1 MTDVD
6 ALYPR
11 WIRVGSR
18 EATYD
23 PGATA
28 VRGRF
33 GWAGY
38 GRLVGL
44 RQLMANAPGAV
55 IPVAEKWQL
64 QSLASSLGMT
74 APKCREFLEFLA
86 ESGCIDG
93 ESLGSRD
100 EVFDNGVWD
109 EVQRYQARCA
119 RNRKNGEKGGF
130 TRGSTSA

>member
-1 MTDVD
+1 VTDVD
-6 ALYPR
+6 EMFPR

-18 EATYD
+18 EASFD

-44 RQLMANAPGAV
+44 RQLLANSPGATMSV
-55 IPVAEKWQL
+55 GERWQL
-64 QSLASSLGMT
+64 QSLAASLGMT

-93 ESLGSRD
+93 EVLKTRG
-100 EVFDNGVWD
+100 EVFDNAVW
-109 EVQRYQARCA
+109 EQVQAYQTRCRA
-119 RNRKNGEKGGF
+119 NRANGKKGGF
-130 TRGSTSA
+130 HT

>member
-6 ALYPR
+6 EMYPR
-11 WIRVGSR
+11 WLRLGSR

-23 PGATA
+23 PGATS

-44 RQLMANAPGAV
+44 RQILANSPGAV

-64 QSLASSLGMT
+64 QSLAASLGMSV
-74 APKCREFLEFLA
+74 AKCREFLEFLA
-86 ESGCIDG
+86 ESGCIDE
-93 ESLGSRD
+93 ESLKTKG
-100 EVFDNGVWD
+100 EVFDNSVW
-109 EVQRYQARCA
+109 EQVQAYQTKCQTA
-119 RNRKNGEKGGF
+119 RKNGKNGGF
-130 TRGSTSA
+130 HT

>member
-1 MTDVD
+1 VTDVD
-6 ALYPR
+6 EMFPR
-11 WIRVGSR
+11 WIRLGSR
-18 EATYD
+18 EAAYD

-44 RQLMANAPGAV
+44 RQLLANSPGATM
-55 IPVAEKWQL
+55 PVGERWQL
-64 QSLASSLGMT
+64 QSLAASLGMS
-74 APKCREFLEFLA
+74 APKCREFLAFLA

-93 ESLGSRD
+93 ESLAGGR
-100 EVFDNGVWD
+100 VFDNAVW
-109 EVQRYQARCA
+109 EQVQAYQTRCRA
-119 RNRKNGEKGGF
+119 NRENGKKGGF